1 MSEFLD
7 FEMVIYPVSRFK
19 IMILHGRPLKV
30 TPINRGKISN
40 YETIKLLNSENEITE
55 TCIKR

>member
-1 MSEFLD
+1 
-7 FEMVIYPVSRFK
+7 
-19 IMILHGRPLKV
+19 MILHGRPLRV